1 MRHLIL
7 GAAFALLMPVAAQ
20 AEGDAAAGEKA
31 FAPCKA
37 CHNFEKNGVGP
48 QLKGIVGEKAG
59 EGRDGYA
66 FSAALKNSGIT
77 WDEANLKEWLRD
89 PKAKVPGTKMVY
101 PGLKDE
107 KKLDDVIAYLK
118 SKT

>member
-7 GAAFALLMPVAAQ
+7 GAAFALLLPVAAQ

-48 QLKGIVGEKAG
+48 TLKASSV
-59 EGRDGYA
+59 R
-66 FSAALKNSGIT
+66 
-77 WDEANLKEWLRD
+77 R
-89 PKAKVPGTKMVY
+89 PVRVPTATPSPMR
-101 PGLKDE
+101 
-107 KKLDDVIAYLK
+107 
-118 SKT
+118 

>member
-7 GAAFALLMPVAAQ
+7 GAVLARSLPLAAQ
-20 AEGDAAAGEKA
+20 AQEAGDAAAGEKA

-59 EGRDGYA
+59 QGRDGYNL
-66 FSAALKNSGIT
+66 SA
-77 WDEANLKEWLRD
+77 
-89 PKAKVPGTKMVY
+89 
-101 PGLKDE
+101 
-107 KKLDDVIAYLK
+107 
-118 SKT
+118 